1 MPEDVGRSNEANH
14 ESDSDALVCSE
25 VTACNIYMAWQLF
38 GDGDSDEE
46 ASDGDGDGEQE
57 DDAQKDQE
65 GYFSSS
71 FLFPRCIINM
81 VIPCGHIL
89 LFTSVLPCSI
99 AQKHKI
105 DESARV

>member
-46 ASDGDGDGEQE
+46 ASDADGDGEQE
-57 DDAQKDQE
+57 C
-65 GYFSSS
+65 F
-71 FLFPRCIINM
+71 
-81 VIPCGHIL
+81 
-89 LFTSVLPCSI
+89 SI
-99 AQKHKI
+99 AANYSGKH
-105 DESARV
+105 STNRRSPPT